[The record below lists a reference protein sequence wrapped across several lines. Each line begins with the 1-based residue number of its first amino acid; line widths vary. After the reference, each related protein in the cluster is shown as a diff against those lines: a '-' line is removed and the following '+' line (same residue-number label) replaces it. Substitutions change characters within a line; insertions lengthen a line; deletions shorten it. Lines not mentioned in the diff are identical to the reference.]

1 LEILQIASAA
11 KIALKCAMP
20 RVVEGGA
27 VVLCTFVLARSW
39 PVTLGAV
46 LLLGVGLL
54 PLRGAEVQ
62 RGKLSEPATASG
74 TVTPAAFARASN
86 AARGTLGYFVE
97 FRAAEIGVYG
107 HSYIAYGRLNRS
119 GRPTEIHYADF
130 HPQGG
135 FSGLALG
142 HVVPV
147 AGSFEPEQ
155 ETLTLPL
162 NAVYRRTL
170 SAAQYAHL
178 LSAIGAAKETHRV
191 WSAEFYNC
199 IHFIVD
205 MAHAV
210 DLKAPPVMLLSAP
223 TVKLIAAMNE
233 S

>member
-1 LEILQIASAA
+1 LL
-11 KIALKCAMP
+11 CN
-20 RVVEGGA
+20 VV
-27 VVLCTFVLARSW
+27 FARTW
-39 PVTLGAV
+39 RVTLGSV
-46 LLLGVGLL
+46 LVLGVGLL

-62 RGKLSEPATASG
+62 RGKLSEQATASRA
-74 TVTPAAFARASN
+74 VAPAAFSPGST
-86 AARGTLGYFVE
+86 AARGANGYFVE
-97 FRAAEIGVYG
+97 FRAADIGVYG
-107 HSYIAYGRLNRS
+107 HSYIAYGRLNRR

-130 HPQGG
+130 HPEGG

-142 HVVPV
+142 HVLPV

-162 NAVYRRTL
+162 DAVYRRNL
-170 SAAQYAHL
+170 STAQYAHL
-178 LSAIGAAKETHRV
+178 LAAIDAAKEAHHI

-223 TVKLIAAMNE
+223 TVKLIRAMNE

>member
-1 LEILQIASAA
+1 
-11 KIALKCAMP
+11 
-20 RVVEGGA
+20 
-27 VVLCTFVLARSW
+27 VLCNGVLARTW
-39 PVTLGAV
+39 RVTLGAV
-46 LLLGVGLL
+46 LALGVGLL

-62 RGKLSEPATASG
+62 RGKLSEQMTASG
-74 TVTPAAFARASN
+74 AVAPAAFSPGST
-86 AARGTLGYFVE
+86 AARGTNSYFVE

-155 ETLTLPL
+155 ETLSLPL
-162 NAVYRRTL
+162 DAVYRRPL
-170 SAAQYAHL
+170 SAAQYTHL
-178 LSAIGAAKETHRV
+178 LAAIEAAKETHHV

-223 TVKLIAAMNE
+223 TVKLIREMNK

>member
-1 LEILQIASAA
+1 
-11 KIALKCAMP
+11 
-20 RVVEGGA
+20 
-27 VVLCTFVLARSW
+27 VLSKSVLARSRRA
-39 PVTLGAV
+39 TLGV
-46 LLLGVGLL
+46 VVLLGVGLA
-54 PLRGAEVQ
+54 PLRGVQ
-62 RGKLSEPATASG
+62 AQHAYPSHETAVEALG
-74 TVTPAAFARASN
+74 HGAATPAAYPGR
-86 AARGTLGYFVE
+86 AARTSGGYFVE

-119 GRPTEIHYADF
+119 GQPTAVHYADF

-147 AGSFEPEQ
+147 AGSFQPEP

-162 NAVYRRTL
+162 TAVYRRNL

-178 LSAIGAAKETHRV
+178 LAAIAAAKEEHRV

-210 DLKAPPVMLLSAP
+210 DLKAPPVIQLSAP
-223 TVKLIAAMNE
+223 TVKLIRAMNE

>member
-1 LEILQIASAA
+1 MRGFADCEHSKDRSNARSTFSGGAV
-11 KIALKCAMP
+11 ALSKFVLARARWAP
-20 RVVEGGA
+20 LGA
-27 VVLCTFVLARSW
+27 VVLLGLGLA
-39 PVTLGAV
+39 
-46 LLLGVGLL
+46 

-62 RGKLSEPATASG
+62 RGNPSEPTIQALAPG
-74 TVTPAAFARASN
+74 GVTPAGYSPGN
-86 AARGTLGYFVE
+86 AARGNGGYFVE

-119 GRPTEIHYADF
+119 GQPTEVRYADF

-142 HVVPV
+142 HLLPV
-147 AGSFEPEQ
+147 EGSFEPEP

-162 NAVYRRTL
+162 NAVYRRKL
-170 SAAQYAHL
+170 RAAQYAHL
-178 LSAIGAAKETHRV
+178 LAALVAAKDAHRV

-223 TVKLIAAMNE
+223 TVKLIRAMNE

>member
-1 LEILQIASAA
+1 MLSKWL
-11 KIALKCAMP
+11 
-20 RVVEGGA
+20 
-27 VVLCTFVLARSW
+27 LARAGRA
-39 PVTLGAV
+39 TLGVA
-46 LLLGVGLL
+46 LLLGGGLV
-54 PLRGAEVQ
+54 PLRGAQAQ
-62 RGKLSEPATASG
+62 RAYQSHETAVEALG
-74 TVTPAAFARASN
+74 HGAAAPAAYVPGNAARAS
-86 AARGTLGYFVE
+86 YFVE

-119 GRPTEIHYADF
+119 GQPTDVHYADF

-135 FSGLALG
+135 FSGLAFG

-162 NAVYRRTL
+162 SAVYRRNL

-178 LSAIGAAKETHRV
+178 LAAIAAAKEEHRV

-223 TVKLIAAMNE
+223 TVKLIRAMNE

>member
-1 LEILQIASAA
+1 VLF
-11 KIALKCAMP
+11 K
-20 RVVEGGA
+20 
-27 VVLCTFVLARSW
+27 VVLTQAGR
-39 PVTLGAV
+39 VTLGAF
-46 LLLGVGLL
+46 LLLGVGLS
-54 PLRGAEVQ
+54 PLWGAEVQ
-62 RGKLSEPATASG
+62 HGKLSEQTMANGA
-74 TVTPAAFARASN
+74 VIPAAYSPGSN
-86 AARGTLGYFVE
+86 AARGAAGYFVE
-97 FRAAEIGVYG
+97 FRAADIGVYG

-119 GRPTEIHYADF
+119 GQPVGVHYADF

-142 HVVPV
+142 HVLPV

-155 ETLTLPL
+155 ETFGLPL
-162 NAVYRRTL
+162 SAVYRRSLTG
-170 SAAQYAHL
+170 SQYAHL
-178 LSAIGAAKETHRV
+178 LAAIEAAKETHHL

-223 TVKLIAAMNE
+223 TVKLIRAMNE

>member
-1 LEILQIASAA
+1 MCA
-11 KIALKCAMP
+11 KQHVL
-20 RVVEGGA
+20 EGGA
-27 VVLCTFVLARSW
+27 VVLSKFVWVRARR
-39 PVTLGAV
+39 VTLGV
-46 LLLGVGLL
+46 VVLLGVGLV

-62 RGKLSEPATASG
+62 PANQSEQTRVAALGHAAVLPVAYTRGKAS
-74 TVTPAAFARASN
+74 
-86 AARGTLGYFVE
+86 RGRGGYFVE

-119 GRPTEIHYADF
+119 GRPTEVHYADF

-135 FSGLALG
+135 FSGLAFG

-147 AGSFEPEQ
+147 AGSFEPER

-162 NAVYRRTL
+162 TAVYRRNL
-170 SAAQYAHL
+170 SAAQHAHL
-178 LSAIGAAKETHRV
+178 LAAIAAAKEEHHV

-210 DLKAPPVMLLSAP
+210 DLKAPAVVQLSAP
-223 TVKLIAAMNE
+223 TVKLIRAMNE

>member
-1 LEILQIASAA
+1 MRLMSGTQHVL
-11 KIALKCAMP
+11 
-20 RVVEGGA
+20 EGGA
-27 VVLCTFVLARSW
+27 VVLYKWLLARAGRA
-39 PVTLGAV
+39 TLGVVV
-46 LLLGVGLL
+46 LLGLV
-54 PLRGAEVQ
+54 PLRGAEAQ
-62 RGKLSEPATASG
+62 RAYPSPETAVEALGRG
-74 TVTPAAFARASN
+74 TATPAAYLPGTAARAS
-86 AARGTLGYFVE
+86 GGYFVE

-107 HSYIAYGRLNRS
+107 HSYIAYGRLNRR
-119 GRPTEIHYADF
+119 GQPTGVHYADF

-162 NAVYRRTL
+162 SAVYRRNL

-178 LSAIGAAKETHRV
+178 LAAIAAAKEEHRV

-199 IHFIVD
+199 IHFVVD

-223 TVKLIAAMNE
+223 TVKLIRAMNE

>member
-1 LEILQIASAA
+1 
-11 KIALKCAMP
+11 
-20 RVVEGGA
+20 
-27 VVLCTFVLARSW
+27 VLFKLVLVRARR
-39 PVTLGAV
+39 VTLGAV
-46 LLLGVGLL
+46 VLLGVGLV

-62 RGKLSEPATASG
+62 RANQSEQTAVETLG
-74 TVTPAAFARASN
+74 HR
-86 AARGTLGYFVE
+86 ARGSGDYFVE

-119 GRPTEIHYADF
+119 GRPSEVHYADF
-130 HPQGG
+130 HPEGG

-142 HVVPV
+142 HVLPV
-147 AGSFEPEQ
+147 AGSFEPEP

-162 NAVYRRTL
+162 DAVYRRHL

-178 LSAIGAAKETHRV
+178 LAAIVAAKQTHRI

-210 DLKAPPVMLLSAP
+210 DLKAPPVMQLSAP
-223 TVKLIAAMNE
+223 TVKLIRSMNQ